1 MQANPSWAKFKKS
14 GLPYYKELCII
25 FGDSYARGDLAVSQS
40 THIPDPVSL
49 DDDDMEFNVDEVQSP
64 IKETGIDDVRETEEE
79 LPSHP
84 NPTVNRDLDRTPTAK
99 RKRSRTANVNNAI
112 AKIGALCDAKLDDR
126 KQNHTVSSNNPSKS
140 VSDVTIQACQ
150 QVLDS
155 IEDLPTEVYVKAVKR
170 MWEDSKWRDSF
181 ISTKP
186 EKRIIFLNMLE

>member
-1 MQANPSWAKFKKS
+1 
-14 GLPYYKELCII
+14 
-25 FGDSYARGDLAVSQS
+25 
-40 THIPDPVSL
+40 
-49 DDDDMEFNVDEVQSP
+49 MEFNVDEVQSP
-64 IKETGIDDVRETEEE
+64 IKETAIDDVRETEEE

-84 NPTVNRDLDRTPTAK
+84 TPTMNRDLDRTPTAK
-99 RKRSRTANVNNAI
+99 RKHSRTANVNNAI
-112 AKIGALCDAKLDDR
+112 AKIGELCGAKLDDR
-126 KQNHTVSSNNPSKS
+126 KQNHTVSSNNPSKY